1 MLHHTFMTNT
11 RDHTDIMTTN
21 AWDIEGSRIDHLN
34 TWKVFLWKSAIIKV
48 EVLGQNLYFLSIIFI
63 FNFFEI

>member
-1 MLHHTFMTNT
+1 MLHYTLMTNT
-11 RDHTDIMTTN
+11 RDRTDIMTTN

-48 EVLGQNLYFLSIIFI
+48 EVFGPEFI
-63 FNFFEI
+63 FSFYQTHI